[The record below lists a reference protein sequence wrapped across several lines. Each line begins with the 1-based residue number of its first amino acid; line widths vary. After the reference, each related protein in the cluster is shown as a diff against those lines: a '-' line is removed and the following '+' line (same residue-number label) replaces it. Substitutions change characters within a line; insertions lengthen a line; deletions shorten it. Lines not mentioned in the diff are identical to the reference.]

1 MKIRGFE
8 RPIAKW
14 IMLHLLW
21 TAIYLAIMGAIV
33 GAIGG
38 VVTIGIGLF
47 LG

>member
-14 IMLHLLW
+14 IMLHVLW
-21 TAIYLAIMGAIV
+21 TAIYFAILGAIV
-33 GAIGG
+33 GGVGG
-38 VVTIGIGLF
+38 VFTIGMRVF